1 MVLRHLFISR
11 SSRYIR
17 VHCDTIVRFRIYPF
31 ISFMVEKGFFDETH
45 KDNESRIGGSTDSSL
60 DSFCFD
66 TVSTFV

>member
-31 ISFMVEKGFFDETH
+31 ISFMVEKGFDKTH
-45 KDNESRIGGSTDSSL
+45 KDNESRIGGSTDSSS